1 MLRSLHSLSTLL
13 LKPGKFSI
21 STNFTAHIYN
31 EVSKPNM
38 FNMFFFFVLVIPR
51 LSGSSVFI
59 QFCVSMRLYLYGLS
73 GGVDNNALCIKGN
86 NYITHTYIIYF
97 NYVLLKRFSICL
109 CLPYIASCA
118 HFSDKVKY
126 LFSNNWRVQVKRS
139 YI

>member
-73 GGVDNNALCIKGN
+73 GEVDNNALCIKGN
-86 NYITHTYIIYF
+86 NYITHTSF
-97 NYVLLKRFSICL
+97 
-109 CLPYIASCA
+109 IASCA
-118 HFSDKVKY
+118 HFSDKVKDF
-126 LFSNNWRVQVKRS
+126 FSNNWRVQVKRS
-139 YI
+139 